1 VTRAATGGS
10 ALAAGAGLPP
20 SGVTVGG
27 AEVGLSAETPAPP
40 RPAGPWYRQMAGL
53 PWILP
58 ALVVSVGVLYYC
70 IGYTGFISTLKWDG
84 ASPQADRVGAGNY
97 VRMVNDPIF
106 WRALQHT
113 AVFFLVTFAVQ
124 VLLGMTFAVILH
136 SQVRLRVLYKVLVF
150 VPVVIAPATT
160 APVFRQVYAPD
171 GQLNAV
177 LGFLGLPDTNA
188 WLANGTTAM
197 LVVMTVQI
205 WQSTGINFVL
215 YYAAMS
221 QIDTEIL
228 EAARLDGASN
238 LRVVGSIIW
247 PGVRGTTLAIA
258 ILTAIGSLK
267 TFDIPF
273 LITTGGPSYST
284 EFLGT
289 QIYRVSVALSQV
301 GYGAA
306 LSIVLLV
313 LALLM
318 AVALNLAGKER
329 GASRA

>member
-1 VTRAATGGS
+1 MSGSVLSPQELALSTPGEVAVQMPPAEHRPRQSWVRRNAA
-10 ALAAGAGLPP
+10 
-20 SGVTVGG
+20 
-27 AEVGLSAETPAPP
+27 
-40 RPAGPWYRQMAGL
+40 L

-70 IGYTGFISTLKWDG
+70 IGYTGYLSTLKWDG
-84 ASPQADRVGAGNY
+84 ASPEPEQVGTRNY
-97 VRMVNDPIF
+97 VRMFADPIF

-113 AVFFLVTFAVQ
+113 AVFFVVTFAVQ

-136 SQVRLRVLYKVLVF
+136 SQVRLRGLYKVLIF
-150 VPVVIAPATT
+150 IPVVIAPATT
-160 APVFRQVYAPD
+160 APVFRQIYSTD

-177 LGFLGLPDTNA
+177 LSLVTGQDVSYP
-188 WLANGTTAM
+188 WLANGTAA
-197 LVVMTVQI
+197 LIVVMSVAI

-228 EAARLDGASN
+228 EAARLDGAGN

-273 LITTGGPSYST
+273 LITVGGPSYST

-306 LSIVLLV
+306 LSMVLLV
-313 LALLM
+313 LALAM
-318 AVALNLAGKER
+318 AVILNVAGKER
-329 GASRA
+329 GARRV